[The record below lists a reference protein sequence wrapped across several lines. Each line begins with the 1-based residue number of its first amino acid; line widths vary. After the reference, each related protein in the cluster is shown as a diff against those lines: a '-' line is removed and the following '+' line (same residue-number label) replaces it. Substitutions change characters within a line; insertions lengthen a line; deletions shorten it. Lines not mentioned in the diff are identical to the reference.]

1 MMSKKIKYMLAIALV
16 ITLIVLFRH
25 ILFLLLVKLV
35 FGALLIF
42 VGIVGVYAL
51 FRLFAGLISVA
62 LVVAGMFLIFKIVQL
77 ACA

>member
-1 MMSKKIKYMLAIALV
+1 MMSKKIKYMFAIALV
-16 ITLIVLFRH
+16 ITLMVLFRH
-25 ILFLLLVKLV
+25 ILFLLLVKMV

-51 FRLFAGLISVA
+51 FRLFAGLISMA

>member
-1 MMSKKIKYMLAIALV
+1 MMSKKIKYMLAVALA
-16 ITLIVLFRH
+16 ITLMVLFRH
-25 ILFLLLVKLV
+25 VIFLLLVKLV

-62 LVVAGMFLIFKIVQL
+62 LMVTGMVLIFKIVQL

>member
-1 MMSKKIKYMLAIALV
+1 MSNKIKYMLAVALA
-16 ITLIVLFRH
+16 ITLMVLFRH
-25 ILFLLLVKLV
+25 VIFLLLVKLV

-51 FRLFAGLISVA
+51 FRLFAGLISVV
-62 LVVAGMFLIFKIVQL
+62 LMVAGMVLIFKIVQL

>member
-16 ITLIVLFRH
+16 ITLMVIFRH
-25 ILFLLLVKLV
+25 ILFLLLVKVV

-62 LVVAGMFLIFKIVQL
+62 LVVAGMLLIFKIVQL
-77 ACA
+77 ACV

>member
-1 MMSKKIKYMLAIALV
+1 MMSKKIKYMLAVALAV
-16 ITLIVLFRH
+16 TLMVLFRH
-25 ILFLLLVKLV
+25 VIFLLLVKLV

-62 LVVAGMFLIFKIVQL
+62 LMVAGMVLIFKIVQL

>member
-1 MMSKKIKYMLAIALV
+1 MMSKKIKYMLAVALA
-16 ITLIVLFRH
+16 ITLMVLFRH
-25 ILFLLLVKLV
+25 VIFLLLVKLV

-51 FRLFAGLISVA
+51 FRLFAGLISVV
-62 LVVAGMFLIFKIVQL
+62 LMVAGMVLIFKIVQL

>member
-1 MMSKKIKYMLAIALV
+1 MSKKIKYMLAIALV
-16 ITLIVLFRH
+16 ITLMVLFRH

-42 VGIVGVYAL
+42 VCIVGVYAL

-62 LVVAGMFLIFKIVQL
+62 LVVAGMLLIFKIVQL

>member
-1 MMSKKIKYMLAIALV
+1 MSKKIKYMLAVVLA
-16 ITLIVLFRH
+16 ITLMVLFRH
-25 ILFLLLVKLV
+25 VILLLLVKLV

-62 LVVAGMFLIFKIVQL
+62 LMVAGMVLIFKIVQL